1 MTAPTEQPQGAR
13 PSGIDPGRVAIGAGA
28 AILVLAVAALAFGA
42 SRLAAPGV
50 PEARYHQVDTG
61 WQGSGPGLGLP
72 DARGG
77 KGREMRGPRDFR
89 LDRLRDLRR
98 QGQGA
103 RYLGLRHVTISA
115 IDGSNVTLATD
126 DGWTRTI
133 TVTDA
138 TTITR
143 AGATITLADL
153 KVGDEVRFRQTRN
166 DDGSYTVT
174 AIAVILPS
182 IAGQVT
188 ATTGDTITVQLRNG
202 MTATVHVG
210 SSTRYRVRGIAS
222 ATLSDISVGML
233 IVAQGTENPDSSLE
247 AVAVYAAAKR

>member
-1 MTAPTEQPQGAR
+1 MTGPEQPQGTR
-13 PSGIDPGRVAIGAGA
+13 PAGLDPRRVAIGAGA
-28 AILVLAVAALAFGA
+28 ALLVLAVAALAFGA

-50 PEARYHQVDTG
+50 PDARYHQVDTG
-61 WQGSGPGLGLP
+61 WHGSRPELGPP
-72 DARGG
+72 DARGD
-77 KGREMRGPRDFR
+77 KGRELRGARDFR
-89 LDRLRDLRR
+89 DRLRDLRR
-98 QGQGA
+98 QDQGA
-103 RYLGLRHVTISA
+103 RLLGLRHVTISA
-115 IDGSNVTLATD
+115 MDGSNVTLATD

-182 IAGQVT
+182 VAGRVT
-188 ATTGDTITVQLRNG
+188 ATTGDTITVQLRSG
-202 MTATVHVG
+202 TTTTVHVG
-210 SSTRYRVRGIAS
+210 SSTTYRVRGTAS

-233 IVAQGTENPDSSLE
+233 IVAQGTENPDGSLE

>member
-13 PSGIDPGRVAIGAGA
+13 PSGIDPGRVAIGGGA

-42 SRLAAPGV
+42 SRLTAPGV
-50 PEARYHQVDTG
+50 PEARYHQDTG
-61 WQGSGPGLGLP
+61 WQGSGPGLGP
-72 DARGG
+72 HDARGD
-77 KGREMRGPRDFR
+77 KGRELRGARDFR
-89 LDRLRDLRR
+89 DRLRDLRR

-103 RYLGLRHVTISA
+103 RLLGLRHVTISA
-115 IDGSNVTLATD
+115 IDGSNVTLATE

-138 TTITR
+138 TTLTR

-182 IAGQVT
+182 VAGQVT

-210 SSTRYRVRGIAS
+210 SSTTYRVRGIAS